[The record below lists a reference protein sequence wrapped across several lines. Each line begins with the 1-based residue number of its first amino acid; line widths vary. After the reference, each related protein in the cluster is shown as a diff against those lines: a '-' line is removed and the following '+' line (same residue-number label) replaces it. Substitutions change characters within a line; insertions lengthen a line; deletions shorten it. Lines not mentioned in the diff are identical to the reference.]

1 MEFDQG
7 LSLISIL
14 VVLLIA
20 IFTIR
25 KTAEENR
32 VSNIHAELCAC
43 LVDTVSLID
52 DLLSLLDGIANH
64 IVYQT
69 VPEEQILETAYSRYW
84 REIGPLSKRF
94 KDIQAKQRLV
104 FPKKLYDHIQD
115 IVKKVNDARGL
126 ARHAAPNED
135 HIYPDTRELRKVVDE
150 AASAYRNLLHE
161 SRKYLGTDRIA
172 PITMISEL
180 PLKAKEDKKPTA
192 HFS

>member
-7 LSLISIL
+7 FSLISIL

-32 VSNIHAELCAC
+32 VSNIHAELCSC

-52 DLLSLLDGIANH
+52 DLLSLLDGLANH

-84 REIGPLSKRF
+84 
-94 KDIQAKQRLV
+94 
-104 FPKKLYDHIQD
+104 
-115 IVKKVNDARGL
+115 
-126 ARHAAPNED
+126 
-135 HIYPDTRELRKVVDE
+135 
-150 AASAYRNLLHE
+150 
-161 SRKYLGTDRIA
+161 
-172 PITMISEL
+172 
-180 PLKAKEDKKPTA
+180 
-192 HFS
+192 